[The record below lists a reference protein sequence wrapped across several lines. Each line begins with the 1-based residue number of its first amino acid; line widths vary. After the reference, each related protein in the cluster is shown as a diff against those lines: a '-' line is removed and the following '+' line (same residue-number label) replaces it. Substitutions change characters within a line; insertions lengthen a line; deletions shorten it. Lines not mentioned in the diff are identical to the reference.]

1 LQKDYGSTFGHSFD
15 RDSTCS
21 YLVLKLNSDNKL
33 LNHQIEIISQNPN
46 PAFVPFHIRRED
58 ENTSIYYNI
67 TSKISLSQYLER
79 KSLNKK
85 ELLDLLKNITKNL
98 ILHANYLLNLSSYL
112 IDADFIYINPAT
124 AEVSLVYVPAAL
136 DRDTM
141 EIYIDFLKNLIVNS
155 ASIDDS
161 LQDNYLQRIL
171 NNLKSETFS
180 LNEFSRLIIDLRSSG
195 ELYECRERTGS
206 GEPADAP
213 DTSIS
218 KSPKGKSCEYT
229 GKNEN
234 IRNIVLSQL
243 FVLITAAIACLLILS
258 RGMGDITSLAG
269 VLLIAAALDVLV
281 MKRIAVRKAENSAM
295 KDKQQGADLKR
306 RDSPGEGRYKEAS
319 TAPDVL
325 KAYDTIMI
333 SEAFKDNHPYLE
345 SVGNN
350 RLIKVI
356 INKEKFIIGRLTNMV
371 DYVVQG
377 NTVGKL
383 HAEISIK
390 EGGYYIR
397 DLNSKNGTYVNDK
410 RIPSNTEL
418 EIKSNDRIRFS
429 NFEYVF
435 RQQEVQ

>member
-1 LQKDYGSTFGHSFD
+1 MQKDSGLAFEHSFD

-21 YLVLKLNSDNKL
+21 YLVLKLNSDIKL

-46 PAFVPFHIRRED
+46 SAFVPFHIRRED

-98 ILHANYLLNLSSYL
+98 ILHVNYLLNLSSYL

-124 AEVSLVYVPAAL
+124 AEVSLVYVPAAI
-136 DRDTM
+136 DKDTM
-141 EIYIDFLKNLIVNS
+141 GIYIDFLKDLIVNS
-155 ASIDDS
+155 ASIEDS
-161 LQDNYLQRIL
+161 LRDNYLQRIL

-180 LNEFSRLIIDLRSSG
+180 LNDFNRLIIDLRNSG
-195 ELYECRERTGS
+195 ELYEYRERISS
-206 GEPADAP
+206 GEPAADP
-213 DTSIS
+213 DTPVG
-218 KSPKGKSCEYT
+218 KSPKGKTNE
-229 GKNEN
+229 GNVKNEN
-234 IRNIVLSQL
+234 IRSILLSQL
-243 FVLITAAIACLLILS
+243 VVLVAVAAACFFIVS
-258 RGMGDITSLAG
+258 RGMGDTSSLAG

-281 MKRIAVRKAENSAM
+281 MKRIAVRKGEETVVD
-295 KDKQQGADLKR
+295 DKQQGTVLKR
-306 RDSPGEGRYKEAS
+306 RGSSREGRYKETS

-333 SEAFKDNHPYLE
+333 SEVSKDNHPYLE
-345 SVGNN
+345 SIVDN
-350 RLIKVI
+350 RLIKII
-356 INKEKFIIGRLTNMV
+356 INKEKFIIGRLVNMV

-377 NTVGKL
+377 NTIGKL

-410 RIPSNTEL
+410 RIPSNKEW
-418 EIKSNDRIRFS
+418 EIKNNDRIRFS